1 MQRDVGCVRTRG
13 WALHSVAEVGG
24 SVDTPRTTTLAHT
37 GQPSSGCTEQLVRFF
52 PAAEPVQVRV
62 VVTSGQVRE
71 SVLVEFASPERAIF
85 SSSLPLE
92 FGDRVRLKRAEGNGE
107 TIATVIAVQYHEGRK
122 AVAVE
127 FADGNC
133 SWVKRP

>member
-1 MQRDVGCVRTRG
+1 
-13 WALHSVAEVGG
+13 
-24 SVDTPRTTTLAHT
+24 VDTPRTTTLAHT

-71 SVLVEFASPERAIF
+71 SVLVEFASRERAIF

-92 FGDRVRLKRAEGNGE
+92 FGDRVRLKRVEGNGE

>member
-1 MQRDVGCVRTRG
+1 
-13 WALHSVAEVGG
+13 VGG
-24 SVDTPRTTTLAHT
+24 SVDTPGTTTLAHT
-37 GQPSSGCTEQLVRFF
+37 GQPSSGCTEQLARFF
-52 PAAEPVQVRV
+52 PAAEPVQVPA
-62 VVTSGQVRE
+62 VVTPLRNPSGQVQE
-71 SVLVEFASPERAIF
+71 SVLVEFASAEKAIF

-92 FGDRVRLKRAEGNGE
+92 FGDPVRLKRAEGNGE
-107 TIATVIAVQYHEGRK
+107 TVATVIAVQYHEGRK

>member
-1 MQRDVGCVRTRG
+1 
-13 WALHSVAEVGG
+13 VAEVGG

-92 FGDRVRLKRAEGNGE
+92 FGDRVRLQRAEGNGE

>member
-1 MQRDVGCVRTRG
+1 M
-13 WALHSVAEVGG
+13 
-24 SVDTPRTTTLAHT
+24 
-37 GQPSSGCTEQLVRFF
+37 
-52 PAAEPVQVRV
+52 
-62 VVTSGQVRE
+62 
-71 SVLVEFASPERAIF
+71 
-85 SSSLPLE
+85 PLE